1 MGRALLPGF
10 RLPRCFPSGC
20 TLSGCTLSGLTLPR
34 RFPSGLVIALSLCTL
49 LRLTICLTAAVT
61 RRCLLPGR
69 LTTLVVLSL
78 WTTLLRIVS
87 ALCRALS
94 LRRIA
99 VSGITILRIAV
110 LGVTILRV
118 AVLGIAVLGIAV
130 LGIAILRIT
139 ILRITVLGIAVLR
152 VAILCRIA
160 HLPCV
165 QLLGIVL
172 IRRLSGFCGTEE
184 HGLFAVCI
192 ILFVISFHC
201 EALLSVYRMRTAR
214 DVTSVRIT

>member
-1 MGRALLPGF
+1 M
-10 RLPRCFPSGC
+10 
-20 TLSGCTLSGLTLPR
+20 TLPR
-34 RFPSGLVIALSLCTL
+34 RFPSGLMIALSLCTL
-49 LRLTICLTAAVT
+49 LRLTICLTTAVT

-69 LTTLVVLSL
+69 MTTLMILSL

-110 LGVTILRV
+110 LWVTIL
-118 AVLGIAVLGIAV
+118 GIA
-130 LGIAILRIT
+130 
-139 ILRITVLGIAVLR
+139 VLGIAVLR
-152 VAILCRIA
+152 VAILRVAILGIAVLCRIA
-160 HLPCV
+160 HLPRV
-165 QLLGIVL
+165 QLLCIVL

-184 HGLFAVCI
+184 HGLFAICI

-201 EALLSVYRMRTAR
+201 EALLSVYRMRTAS